1 MRVRPGGGEGA
12 GLANSWGRD
21 FWAGKSMPGG
31 LEAARARTWEDVER
45 GCEKRLE
52 EVVGPEGIFHRGV
65 REGLVE

>member
-1 MRVRPGGGEGA
+1 MRVRPEGGEGA

-21 FWAGKSMPGG
+21 FWAGKSMPDILKQQEPELGRMWR
-31 LEAARARTWEDVER
+31 E
-45 GCEKRLE
+45 CEKRLE